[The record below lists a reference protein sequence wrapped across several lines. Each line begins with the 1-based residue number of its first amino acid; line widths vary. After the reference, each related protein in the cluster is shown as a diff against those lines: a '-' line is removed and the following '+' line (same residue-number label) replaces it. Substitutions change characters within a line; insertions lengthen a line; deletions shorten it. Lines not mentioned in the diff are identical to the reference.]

1 MLRVLSSS
9 VMLTWLCLRSGSLWT
24 CAEMHASPNLPSSA
38 VHADDFVAR
47 HGHVLGID
55 DFP

>member
-1 MLRVLSSS
+1 VLRVLSSS